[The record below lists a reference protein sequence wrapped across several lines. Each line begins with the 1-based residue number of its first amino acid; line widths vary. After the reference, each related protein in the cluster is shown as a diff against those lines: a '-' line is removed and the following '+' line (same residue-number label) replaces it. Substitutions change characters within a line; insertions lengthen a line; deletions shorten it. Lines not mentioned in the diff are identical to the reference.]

1 MENQVLGNRNYINS
15 EIMIN
20 EGEVFGMNV
29 LLISPPERSLG
40 FASINSGTQIL
51 QGILYVAASAK
62 RAGHNAIVTIADQL
76 DIAEHIRKYKPQI
89 VGFTCVTM
97 NYTSV
102 RDAIHTLKNDFPD
115 IYTILGGHH
124 ATFMTHEIFAE
135 CPVDYICRGEGEVAF
150 PALLDSLEKGEP
162 YPNIEGIAYRK
173 DGEVHNADKIT
184 LLENLDDLPRITY
197 DLVAPGLGFSP
208 KIVSSRGCPFTC
220 SFCSI
225 SAFYQGKWRQRSV
238 QDVMGDVEIAYQ
250 EGHRKFWF
258 HDDNLTVRTDWVR
271 EFCNELAVRKM
282 KITWN
287 CMSRID
293 TIVNDPELIET
304 MAKAGCVQINIGIE
318 SGIQEVLDSYHKKTT
333 LEQIRQAARTLRKSN
348 IFYLL
353 FMILGSG
360 DEYDTPEYLEKN
372 IRFFESVPF
381 DMLTISILTPL
392 PGTALWD
399 KITSENRLIS
409 RDWDK
414 YDMLHCVY
422 QPSGI
427 SPQELEALMPKA
439 YRRLYFK
446 RGFRNIP
453 SLMLGFKTKLY
464 KPKRIFN
471 FLRFVFLFAMGK
483 KGLTESLR
491 PGSKASK
498 KVT

>member
-1 MENQVLGNRNYINS
+1 
-15 EIMIN
+15 
-20 EGEVFGMNV
+20 MNV
-29 LLISPPERSLG
+29 LLISPPEKSLG

-51 QGILYVAASAK
+51 QGILYVAAAAK
-62 RAGHNAIVTIADQL
+62 RAGHQALVTIADKNN
-76 DIAEHIRKYKPQI
+76 IREEIEKYQPQI

-97 NYTSV
+97 NYLSV
-102 RDAIHTLKNDFPD
+102 KDTIHTLKNEFPH

-135 CPVDYICRGEGEVAF
+135 CPVDYICRGEGEVSF
-150 PALLDSLEKGEP
+150 PALLDSLENGNP
-162 YPNIEGIAYRK
+162 YPTIEGIAYRK
-173 DGEVHNADKIT
+173 DGQVHNADKIT
-184 LLENLDDLPRITY
+184 LLDNLDDLPRITY

-208 KIVSSRGCPFTC
+208 KIVSSRGCPFNC

-238 QDVMGDVEIAYQ
+238 TDVMDDVEIAYR

-271 EFCNELAVRKM
+271 EFCRELDKRKM

-293 TIVNDPELIET
+293 TIVNDPDLIKT

-318 SGIQEVLDSYHKKTT
+318 SGIQEVLDSYQKKTT
-333 LEQIRQAARTLRKSN
+333 LDQIRQAAKTLRKSN

-360 DEYDTPEYLEKN
+360 DQYDTPEYIDQN

-392 PGTALWD
+392 PGTAFYE
-399 KITSENRLIS
+399 KITSEGRLIS

-422 QPSGI
+422 QPTGV
-427 SPQELEALMPKA
+427 SPQEMESWMPKA
-439 YRRLYFK
+439 YKRIYFK
-446 RGFRNIP
+446 RGLKNIS
-453 SLMLGFKTKLY
+453 SLMLGFRTGLY
-464 KPKRIFN
+464 KPRRIFN
-471 FLRFVFLFAMGK
+471 FLRFVLSYATETK
-483 KGLTESLR
+483 SLDESLR
-491 PGSKASK
+491 PGQK
-498 KVT
+498 KT